1 MTIRLVCY
9 VFSSSETG
17 AQGSLVFFPVQGI
30 MTTKIKGNNSYF
42 VMERSAAKTKVND
55 SNFVIE
61 RSALQTKGSM
71 ERTKSFLQANLSLR
85 LYLVIKTVMQ
95 VDDPSCFLFVFLS
108 MKQIQPVLV

>member
-1 MTIRLVCY
+1 
-9 VFSSSETG
+9 
-17 AQGSLVFFPVQGI
+17 
-30 MTTKIKGNNSYF
+30 MTTKIEGNNSYF
-42 VMERSAAKTKVND
+42 VIERSAAKTKVND